1 MFAMVALVLVLL
13 WVLGVVTSY
22 TIGGLLHVLLA
33 LAVLVM
39 LVRLLIGRRA
49 L

>member
-1 MFAMVALVLVLL
+1 MSAMIALVLVLL

-33 LAVLVM
+33 LAVVVM
-39 LVRLLIGRRA
+39 LVRYFMARRA